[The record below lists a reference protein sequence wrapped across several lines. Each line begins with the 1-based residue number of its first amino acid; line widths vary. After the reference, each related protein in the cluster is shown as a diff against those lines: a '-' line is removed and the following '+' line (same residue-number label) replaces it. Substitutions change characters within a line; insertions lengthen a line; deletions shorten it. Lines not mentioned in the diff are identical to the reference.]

1 MGVGVKQM
9 SELELLQ
16 LILNELIQLRRD
28 LRDHYDTLVGLLIEE
43 ARNR

>member
-1 MGVGVKQM
+1 M

-16 LILNELIQLRRD
+16 LILNEMIQLRKD
-28 LRDHYDTLVGLLIEE
+28 LRDYTEAIVGILIEE